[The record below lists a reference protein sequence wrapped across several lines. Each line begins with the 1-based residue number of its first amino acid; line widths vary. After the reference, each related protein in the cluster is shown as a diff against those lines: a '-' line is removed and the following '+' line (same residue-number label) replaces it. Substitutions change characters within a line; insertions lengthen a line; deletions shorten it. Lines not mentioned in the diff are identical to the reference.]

1 MSDLAFGVLLVT
13 AGAALLV
20 YSAALGE
27 RARARGARY
36 GRELYVVVGVF
47 LAAFGL
53 LEIARD
59 VLL

>member
-13 AGAALLV
+13 AGATFIV
-20 YSAALGE
+20 YGGTLGE

-47 LAAFGL
+47 LVAFGL
-53 LEIARD
+53 LEIAGN